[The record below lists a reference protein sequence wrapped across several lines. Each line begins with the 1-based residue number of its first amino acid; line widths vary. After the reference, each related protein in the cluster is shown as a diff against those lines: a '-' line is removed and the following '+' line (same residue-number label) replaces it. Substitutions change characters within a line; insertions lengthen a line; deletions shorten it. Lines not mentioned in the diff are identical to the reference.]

1 MKEILSNTNQL
12 KMILLIT
19 KTNNP
24 VQDSNLHVARISLIT
39 SAKSIIIIIIIV
51 AHMAVAD

>member
-1 MKEILSNTNQL
+1 LKEILSNTNQL

-24 VQDSNLHVARISLIT
+24 VLDSNLHEARISLIT